1 MSYNFTTAKMKNN
14 LTNAIIILL
23 LFVVACSSQTDEST
37 EIFVRV
43 AELEIQRSDYT
54 LGKTLTDKQKKTARR
69 NAVDAAS
76 PGTYKFKD
84 SDLYVV
90 ADKATDRV
98 LIIYERY
105 EPATREKIREL
116 VGDLFFVFG
125 EPTVMGHDK
134 TIYWAYGADGKISEQ
149 KYKEAKDQK
158 KAPQFLATVK
168 LQSSHKII
176 DNTKPVID
184 GNVYYIIS
192 SEPLLKLLEK

>member
-1 MSYNFTTAKMKNN
+1 MNN
-14 LTNAIIILL
+14 LFTRYFTIILL
-23 LFVVACSSQTDEST
+23 SVAACSSQTDEYT
-37 EIFVRV
+37 ELFVDV
-43 AELEIQRSDYT
+43 AKLKIQRNDYT
-54 LGKTLTDKQKKTARR
+54 LGELLTDKQKETARR

-76 PGTYKFKD
+76 PGIYKFRD
-84 SDLYVV
+84 NDLYVV

-134 TIYWAYGADGKISEQ
+134 TIYWAYDADGKISEQ

-158 KAPQFLATVK
+158 KAPKFLATVK
-168 LQSSHKII
+168 LQSSHKIM
-176 DNTKPVID
+176 DNTEPLTD
-184 GNVYYIIS
+184 GSVYYVIS
-192 SEPLLKLLEK
+192 SDPLLKLLEK

>member
-1 MSYNFTTAKMKNN
+1 MKNN
-14 LTNAIIILL
+14 LTNAFVIILL
-23 LFVVACSSQTDEST
+23 FVAACSSQTDEST
-37 EIFVRV
+37 ELFTRV

-54 LGKTLTDKQKKTARR
+54 LGKMLTDKQKETARF

-76 PGTYKFKD
+76 SGTYKFKD

-98 LIIYERY
+98 LIIYEHY

-125 EPTVMGHDK
+125 EPTVAAHDK
-134 TIYWAYGADGKISEQ
+134 TIYWAYDADGKMSE
-149 KYKEAKDQK
+149 KTYKEAKDQK
-158 KAPQFLATVK
+158 KVPEFLATVK
-168 LQSSHKII
+168 LNSSHTIVNST
-176 DNTKPVID
+176 DPVKD

-192 SEPLLKLLEK
+192 SEPLLKLLEQ